1 MRIRTIVTLSNLQKG
16 TDYMNPTNNNERE
29 AAAELAALF
38 LTGAFGP
45 GVLIIGT
52 PAPSEEEEED

>member
-1 MRIRTIVTLSNLQKG
+1 
-16 TDYMNPTNNNERE
+16 MNPTNNNERE